1 MSIRLAIIGMGNMG
15 CGYTQMITSGRVS
28 GAEIVAVTRIRPER
42 REQVKE
48 LIEQN
53 VPVYQTSD
61 DLYADIRSGKL
72 KLDAVLIATPHKAHE
87 KQMVEA
93 MDMGL
98 HVLCDKPSG
107 VYSRQARIMGE
118 AAARHPELIYAM
130 VFNQRMNPV
139 YHKMK
144 EIIDSG
150 IYGKMKRI
158 NWIMSDWYRP
168 DVYYKTVAWHG
179 KWDTDGGGLLLNQCP
194 HNLDLL
200 QWICGMPVSVQAFC
214 KEGKYHDIE
223 VEDELTAYLEFANGV
238 TGIFYST
245 TGEALGINRW
255 EISLEDA
262 LLVCEKG
269 KLRVRELG
277 FHEPEYRKTAT
288 LQFEHFDG
296 TWKDIPCEEEDT
308 KHAGILQNFIN
319 AVAGKEPLLVE
330 GVEGSKSLTLANAM
344 YLSSWKKQMVDLPVT
359 EEEMYAFETE
369 FEKELEK
376 KIQEYSNKGVS
387 EK

>member
-1 MSIRLAIIGMGNMG
+1 MSIRVAIIGMGNMG
-15 CGYTQMITSGRVS
+15 CGYARMITSGTVT

-42 REQVKE
+42 MDEVKE
-48 LIEQN
+48 LLEQN
-53 VPVYQTSD
+53 VPVYQTAD
-61 DLYADIRSGKL
+61 DLYADVRAGKL
-72 KLDAVLIATPHKAHE
+72 QLDAVIIATPHKAHE

-93 MDMGL
+93 MELGL
-98 HVLCDKPSG
+98 HVLCDKPAG
-107 VYSRQARIMGE
+107 VYSRQARIMAE
-118 AAARHPELIYAM
+118 AAGKHPELIYAM

-144 EIIDSG
+144 EIIESG

-179 KWDTDGGGLLLNQCP
+179 KWATDGGGLLLNQCP

-200 QWICGMPVSVQAFC
+200 QWVCGMPISVQAFC

-223 VEDELTAYLEFANGV
+223 VEDELTAYLEFENGV

-245 TGEALGINRW
+245 TGEALGINRL

-269 KLRVRELG
+269 KMRVRELG
-277 FHEPEYRKTAT
+277 FHEPDYRHTAT

-296 TWKDIPCEEEDT
+296 TWKDIPCEKEDT
-308 KHAGILQNFIN
+308 KHAGIVQNFIN
-319 AVAGKEPLLVE
+319 AVHGTEPLFVE
-330 GVEGSKSLTLANAM
+330 GVEGSKSLLLANAM
-344 YLSSWKKQMVDLPVT
+344 YLSSWKKQMVNLPVT
-359 EEEMYAFETE
+359 IEENLLFESE

-376 KIQEYSNKGVS
+376 KIEEYKD
-387 EK
+387 K

>member
-15 CGYTQMITSGRVS
+15 CGYTQMITSGKVT
-28 GAEIVAVTRIRPER
+28 GAKIVAVTRIRPER

-48 LIEQN
+48 LIEQD
-53 VPVYQTSD
+53 VPVYQTAD

-72 KLDAVLIATPHKAHE
+72 NVDAILIATPHKAHE

-93 MDMGL
+93 MEMGL

-118 AAARHPELIYAM
+118 TAAKHPELIYAM

-139 YHKMK
+139 YRKMK

-150 IYGKMKRI
+150 IYGKMKRV

-168 DVYYKTVAWHG
+168 DVYYKAVAWHG

-223 VEDELTAYLEFANGV
+223 VEDELTAYLEFENGV

-245 TGEALGINRW
+245 TGEALGINRL

-269 KLRVRELG
+269 KLSVRELG

-296 TWKDIPCEEEDT
+296 TWKDIPCEEEDK

-319 AVAGKEPLLVE
+319 AVAGTEPLLVE
-330 GVEGSKSLTLANAM
+330 GVEGSKSLILANAM

-359 EEEMYAFETE
+359 MEEMYAFESA
-369 FEKELEK
+369 FEEELEK
-376 KIQEYSNKGVS
+376 KIQEYANK
-387 EK
+387 